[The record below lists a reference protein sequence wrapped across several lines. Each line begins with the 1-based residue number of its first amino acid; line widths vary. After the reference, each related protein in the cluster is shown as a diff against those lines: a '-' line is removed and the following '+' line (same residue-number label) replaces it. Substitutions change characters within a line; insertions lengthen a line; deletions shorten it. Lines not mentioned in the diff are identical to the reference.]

1 MYKAILVDDEE
12 AVLKGLQNH
21 VNWHRH
27 NVEIVGA
34 FPSGQEAW
42 DFVRQRP
49 VDLVVTDVCTPYM
62 DGIELAKRVRQ
73 MYPRTKI
80 LFVSGHADVGFLK
93 DALKLDAVDYIL
105 KSIDLDEMD
114 QTLTRVVGMIG
125 EEQNREKKFSE
136 MEELLA
142 QSMPLL
148 RTRRLSA
155 LLRERD
161 EDEAS
166 ALSELQF
173 LGIPLED
180 ATHYAVMVVWLANKW
195 QVIGGLNER
204 ERMLFGLKIQA
215 ICEDVLARH
224 NSSICFKDRLSEFI
238 LIVNAEGE
246 DCETTFLEVA
256 ASVRE
261 RLFRELGLEVSIGIS
276 GRFSGIFKIRDAYR
290 SACEAIERRY
300 QIDSELPISV
310 KKYEEVGDLKSTRER
325 AEKEISEAI
334 MHGDAAAVHRVRLQ
348 FMDYVHGIPSLDE
361 RQNFLLFL
369 LMLPAGL
376 LTNLSTREKGAYASQ
391 RQLME
396 RFLLCGGQEE
406 QEALLSEAY
415 DEVTALLLNRSEPQP
430 SAVIRHVKEIIGREY
445 AGRLTVNSLAREVY
459 LTPTYLC
466 VLFKQQ
472 TGKTINEY
480 ITLERIR
487 HAKELLTDSNILLYD
502 VCFMV
507 GYLSPSYFS
516 KLFKKYTGLSPSE
529 YRESAMLGAG
539 RGK

>member
-1 MYKAILVDDEE
+1 MFKAILVDDEE

-27 NVEIVGA
+27 NVEIIGA
-34 FPSGQEAW
+34 FPNGQEAW
-42 DFVRQRP
+42 DFVRERP

-80 LFVSGHADVGFLK
+80 LFVSGHADVGYLK

-180 ATHYAVMVVWLANKW
+180 ATHYAVMVVWLVNKW

-238 LIVNAEGE
+238 MIVNAEHE

-276 GRFSGIFKIRDAYR
+276 GRFSGIFKIRDAYQ

-325 AEKEISEAI
+325 AEKEICEAI

-348 FMDYVHGIPSLDE
+348 FMDYVHGIPSMDE
-361 RQNFLLFL
+361 RQNFLLFM

-406 QEALLSEAY
+406 QEALLAEAY
-415 DEVTALLLNRSEPQP
+415 YEVTALLLNRSEPQP
-430 SAVIRHVKEIIGREY
+430 SAVIRHVKEIIAREY

-529 YRESAMLGAG
+529 FRESAMLGAG

>member
-1 MYKAILVDDEE
+1 VYRAILVDDEE
-12 AVLKGLQNH
+12 AVLKGLRHH

-27 NVEIVGA
+27 HVEIVGA
-34 FPSGQEAW
+34 FPNGQEAW
-42 DFVRQRP
+42 DFLREHP

-62 DGIELAKRVRQ
+62 DGIELAKRVRR

-80 LFVSGHADVGFLK
+80 LFVSGHADVGYLK
-93 DALKLDAVDYIL
+93 DALRLDAVDYIL

-125 EEQNREKKFSE
+125 EEQNREKKLSE

-148 RTRRLSA
+148 RSSRLSA
-155 LLRERD
+155 LLHESD
-161 EDEAS
+161 EDES
-166 ALSELQF
+166 TALSELQF
-173 LGIPLED
+173 LGIPLGD

-195 QVIGGLNER
+195 QAIGGLNEK
-204 ERMLFGLKIQA
+204 ERMLFSLKVQA

-224 NSSICFKDRLSEFI
+224 NSSVCFKDRLSEFI
-238 LIVNAEGE
+238 LIVNAEGD
-246 DCETTFLEVA
+246 DCETTLLEVA

-261 RLFRELGLEVSIGIS
+261 RLLDELGAEVSIGIS

-290 SACEAIERRY
+290 SACEAIEKRY
-300 QIDSELPISV
+300 RIDSELPISV
-310 KKYEEVGDLKSTRER
+310 KKYEEVGDLKSARER
-325 AEKEISEAI
+325 AEKEVCEAI
-334 MHGDAAAVHRVRLQ
+334 MHGDAAAVHRVRLGL
-348 FMDYVHGIPSLDE
+348 MDTVRQIPSADE

-369 LMLPAGL
+369 LLLPAGL
-376 LTNLSTREKGAYASQ
+376 LTNISTREKGAYASQ
-391 RQLME
+391 RQLLE
-396 RFLLCGGQEE
+396 RFLLCQSPEE
-406 QEALLSEAY
+406 QEALLAEAY
-415 DEVTALLLNRSEPQP
+415 DGVTALLLNRSEPQP

-445 AGRLTVNSLAREVY
+445 AGRLSVLSLAREVY

-487 HAKELLTDSNILLYD
+487 HAKALLTDSGILLYD

-516 KLFKKYTGLSPSE
+516 KLFKKYTGLTPSE
-529 YRESAMLGAG
+529 FRESAMLGAG